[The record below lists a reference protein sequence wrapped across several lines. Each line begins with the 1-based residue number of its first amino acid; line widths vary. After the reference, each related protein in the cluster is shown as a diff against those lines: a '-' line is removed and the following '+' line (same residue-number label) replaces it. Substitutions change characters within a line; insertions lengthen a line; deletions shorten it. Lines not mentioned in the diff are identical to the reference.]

1 MRILVTG
8 GTGYIGSHTCISL
21 LEKGYDVTIVDNL
34 VNSKA
39 LVVDR
44 IETLSGKKVK
54 FFKRT
59 SATRRRCAGS
69 SRRTRSLRSSI
80 SQASRPSANRC
91 RSRCGT
97 MRTTSSPR

>member
-1 MRILVTG
+1 MKRILVTG

-44 IETLSGKKVK
+44 IENLSGKKVK
-54 FFKRT
+54 FFEADVCDEDALRKIFAEDEIFARYPFC
-59 SATRRRCAGS
+59 RPEG
-69 SRRTRSLRSSI
+69 SRRIRADPVALL
-80 SQASRPSANRC
+80 
-91 RSRCGT
+91 
-97 MRTTSSPR
+97 